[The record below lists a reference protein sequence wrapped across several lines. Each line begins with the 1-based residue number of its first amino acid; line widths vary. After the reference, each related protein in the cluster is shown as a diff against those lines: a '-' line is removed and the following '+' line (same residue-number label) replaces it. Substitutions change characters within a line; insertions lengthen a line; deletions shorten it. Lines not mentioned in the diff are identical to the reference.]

1 VRRRIFALIG
11 LLVMG
16 IAAMATAANAAPR
29 PQHRGLVV
37 FRIHSNDPTGNVTR
51 VDMFG
56 LVRGRDGR
64 DITLTDHTTSGTD
77 RFKFRQGSVFVFH
90 ATTPGTSR
98 DHANNTTCWFTHTE
112 KGRYFIY
119 DATGRYRGLR
129 GNGKYALLVRSLA
142 PRKSNRSCDFSD
154 SATPRSFS
162 LDVWAAGP
170 ATRG

>member
-1 VRRRIFALIG
+1 MLAI
-11 LLVMG
+11 LVMG

-29 PQHRGLVV
+29 PQHRGPLV
-37 FRIHSNDPTGNVTR
+37 FRIHSNDPTGNLTR

-56 LVRGRDGR
+56 LVSGRDGR
-64 DITLTDHTTSGTD
+64 DVTLTDHTTRGTD
-77 RFKFRQGSVFVFH
+77 RFKFRHGSVFVFH
-90 ATTPGTSR
+90 ASTKGTPR

-112 KGRYFIY
+112 RGRYSIY

-129 GNGKYALLVRSLA
+129 GNGKYALLVKALA
-142 PRKSNRSCDFSD
+142 PRKSNRSCNF

-170 ATRG
+170 ATRR